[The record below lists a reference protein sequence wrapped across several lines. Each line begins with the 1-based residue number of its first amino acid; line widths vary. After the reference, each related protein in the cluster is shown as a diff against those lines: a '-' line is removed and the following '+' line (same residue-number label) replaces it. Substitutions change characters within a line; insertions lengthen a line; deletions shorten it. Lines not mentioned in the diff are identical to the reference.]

1 MTKKTVTGRN
11 PGQPDLQSL
20 PEQPGDMLRALREKN
35 PDIYAELEK
44 NNALRAAVVD
54 ASAEQFFIDVFTGKR
69 PPAAKGRWRAGG
81 GQMQNIPRGALVD
94 ADYSKLERRVSM
106 SPALAAPYGQPEKDN
121 ADE

>member
-69 PPAAKGRWRAGG
+69 PPAAKAGG
-81 GQMQNIPRGALVD
+81 APAVAKCKTSPVAL
-94 ADYSKLERRVSM
+94 
-106 SPALAAPYGQPEKDN
+106 
-121 ADE
+121 